1 VQPSP
6 PELEQK
12 IELRIRTIRT
22 LWFAL
27 LVSVLMYFVL
37 TLFIG
42 KPKNATPN
50 NLLSV
55 VLAGAG
61 VFTTLL
67 SLVIKSKFLARSV
80 EQQRVDMVQ
89 QGYLIAWVLCETA
102 ALLGLLDFFVT
113 GNRLYWVSFVV
124 AAIGQLVNFPRRQD
138 VLAASFKTPTF

>member
-1 VQPSP
+1 MQPSP
-6 PELEQK
+6 PELQQK

-42 KPKNATPN
+42 QPKNATPN

-67 SLVIKSKFLARSV
+67 SLVIKCKFLARSV

-138 VLAASFKTPTF
+138 VLAASFKTPMF